1 LYINAVAFCQG
12 ASLSTGLPYE
22 KFYSLI
28 SSLDAKVGNATIED
42 A

>member
-1 LYINAVAFCQG
+1 M
-12 ASLSTGLPYE
+12 PYE

-28 SSLDAKVGNATIED
+28 SSVDAKAANATIED